1 MGSRRV
7 IRLLIA
13 AATSVAIS
21 IVTARFLIELL
32 TRNKVGQPIR
42 EDGPEGHAFKAG
54 TPTMGGIAILIGA
67 FFGYIAADIANLF
80 GVGTSIIFTRTGL
93 IVMGAIL
100 ATGFVGFL
108 DDWINAADI
117 ANLFGVGTSIIFTRT
132 GLIVMGAI
140 LATGFVGFLDDWIKV
155 SRERSLGLNKRAK
168 VIGLLSVAVAFT
180 ILLLAFT
187 SVHTELSFVRWDSTG
202 IDLGRVGWS
211 IWAILLILGSAN
223 AVNLT
228 DGLDGLASGAAIL
241 NFAGFT
247 FIAFWAFRHPEA
259 YDIPHALDLAVISVS
274 MLGGCVGFLW
284 WNAAPAQI
292 FMGDTGSLAIGTAL
306 ATLALTTNTQLL
318 LPIMG
323 MLFVTE
329 TVSVILQIF
338 VFRTQN
344 GRRLFRMAPIHH
356 HFELVGWPETRV
368 IIRFWLL
375 SGLTTGAGIGIFYWD
390 SIRQGITA

>member
-1 MGSRRV
+1 M

-54 TPTMGGIAILIGA
+54 TPTMGGIAILVGA
-67 FFGYIAADIANLF
+67 FFGYI
-80 GVGTSIIFTRTGL
+80 
-93 IVMGAIL
+93 
-100 ATGFVGFL
+100 
-108 DDWINAADI
+108 AADI

>member
-1 MGSRRV
+1 M

-13 AATSVAIS
+13 AATSVTLS
-21 IVTARFLIELL
+21 LLGTRFLIDFL
-32 TRNKVGQPIR
+32 TRNEVGQPIR
-42 EDGPEGHAFKAG
+42 EDGPEGHQVKAG
-54 TPTMGGIAILIGA
+54 TPTMGGIAILFGA

-80 GVGTSIIFTRTGL
+80 GVGTSIVFTRTGL
-93 IVMGAIL
+93 IVMGTIL
-100 ATGFVGFL
+100 ATG
-108 DDWINAADI
+108 
-117 ANLFGVGTSIIFTRT
+117 
-132 GLIVMGAI
+132 M
-140 LATGFVGFLDDWIKV
+140 VGFLDDWIKIK
-155 SRERSLGLNKRAK
+155 RERNLGLNKRAK
-168 VIGLLSVAVAFT
+168 VIGLVSVAVLFAVLLVTFT
-180 ILLLAFT
+180 NI
-187 SVHTELSFVRWDSTG
+187 HTEVSFVRHDSIG
-202 IDLGRVGWS
+202 LDLGKIGWS
-211 IWAILLILGSAN
+211 IWAIVLLLATAN

-247 FIAFWAFRHPEA
+247 FIAFWAFRNPEA

-292 FMGDTGSLAIGTAL
+292 FMGDTGSLAIGAAL
-306 ATLALTTNTQLL
+306 AALALTTNTHLL

-323 MLFVTE
+323 MLFVAE
-329 TVSVILQIF
+329 TVSVILQVL
-338 VFRTQN
+338 VFKTQK

-375 SGLTTGAGIGIFYWD
+375 SGLTTGAGVGIFYWD
-390 SIRQGITA
+390 SINQGIAG

>member
-1 MGSRRV
+1 M

-13 AATSVAIS
+13 AATSVTIS
-21 IVTARFLIELL
+21 LIGTRFLIDFLS
-32 TRNKVGQPIR
+32 RNNVGQPIR
-42 EDGPEGHAFKAG
+42 EDGPEGHAVKAG
-54 TPTMGGIAILIGA
+54 TPTMGGIAILVGA

-80 GVGTSIIFTRTGL
+80 GVGTSIVFTRTGL
-93 IVMGAIL
+93 IVMG
-100 ATGFVGFL
+100 T
-108 DDWINAADI
+108 
-117 ANLFGVGTSIIFTRT
+117 
-132 GLIVMGAI
+132 I
-140 LATGFVGFLDDWIKV
+140 LATGFVGFLDDWIKI
-155 SRERSLGLNKRAK
+155 SRERNLGLNKKAK
-168 VIGLLSVAVAFT
+168 VIGLVSVALAFAVLQLT
-180 ILLLAFT
+180 FT
-187 SVHTELSFVRWDSTG
+187 SVHTELSFVRWDSIG
-202 IDLGRVGWS
+202 WDLGKIGWS

-247 FIAFWAFRHPEA
+247 FIAFWAFRHQSD

-292 FMGDTGSLAIGTAL
+292 FMGDTGSLAIGAAL
-306 ATLALTTNTQLL
+306 AALALTTNTHLL

-323 MLFVTE
+323 LLFVTE
-329 TVSVILQIF
+329 TVSVILQIL

-356 HFELVGWPETRV
+356 HFELAGWPETRV
-368 IIRFWLL
+368 IIRFWLI
-375 SGLTTGAGIGIFYWD
+375 SGLTTGVGVGIFYWD

>member
-1 MGSRRV
+1 M

-13 AATSVAIS
+13 AATSLTIS
-21 IVTARFLIELL
+21 MLGTRLLIDFL
-32 TRNKVGQPIR
+32 TRNNVGQPIR
-42 EDGPEGHAFKAG
+42 EDGPEGHAVKAG
-54 TPTMGGIAILIGA
+54 TPTMGGITILMGA

-80 GVGTSIIFTRTGL
+80 GVGTSIVFTRTGL
-93 IVMGAIL
+93 IVMGTIL

-108 DDWINAADI
+108 DDWI
-117 ANLFGVGTSIIFTRT
+117 SI
-132 GLIVMGAI
+132 
-140 LATGFVGFLDDWIKV
+140 
-155 SRERSLGLNKRAK
+155 SRARSLGLNKRAK
-168 VIGLLSVAVAFT
+168 VIGLVTVAVAFV
-180 ILLLAFT
+180 ISMLAFT
-187 SVHTELSFVRWDSTG
+187 SVHTELSFVRWDSIG
-202 IDLGRVGWS
+202 WDLGKIGWS
-211 IWAILLILGSAN
+211 IWAILLILASAN

-292 FMGDTGSLAIGTAL
+292 FMGDTGSLAIGAGL
-306 ATLALTTNTQLL
+306 AALALTTNTHLL

-323 MLFVTE
+323 MLFVAE
-329 TVSVILQIF
+329 TVSVILQIV
-338 VFRTQN
+338 VFRTQK

-375 SGLTTGAGIGIFYWD
+375 SGMTTGLGIGIFYWD